1 MQSSG
6 DSQMS
11 KTFTPIEAALNS
23 VQAEICDI
31 LYTGGARIDCTG
43 VDCTNIISNDW
54 FFVQIYSA
62 QRLLHS
68 YKYIQQRLVCCTN
81 IFSKCWFI
89 VQIHVYSVTENE
101 DITKVFN
108 WLKCKLI
115 DPRSLK
121 GH

>member
-11 KTFTPIEAALNS
+11 KAFTPIEAALNS

-31 LYTGGARIDCTG
+31 LYTVGARIDCTG

-62 QRLLHS
+62 QRLVHS

-81 IFSKCWFI
+81 IFSKGWF
-89 VQIHVYSVTENE
+89 VAQIYSAKAGLLHKYIQQRLVHCTNTC
-101 DITKVFN
+101 IFSNRK
-108 WLKCKLI
+108 
-115 DPRSLK
+115 
-121 GH
+121 